1 MKIRR
6 LGVRNYRGI
15 RELSLDFDDL
25 VVFIGENASGKS
37 TILDALRFL
46 QVGVERGFASAVA
59 ARGGMAHSAWRGE
72 EPRPIELALSLIEE
86 SREYEWTVGLE
97 PRGHHF
103 TVKERVRV
111 DAGVPPVMES
121 DGGRG
126 WWQPL
131 DGHRVEIEQSAT
143 ACALAAA
150 SADASFP
157 GRGIADFVRHWR
169 LFDLDSRLMRR
180 DSPVSDPSG
189 LDHYGSTL
197 AKALYALRHSEP
209 ETFEQV
215 VAATRSVLGIPQT
228 IEPRE
233 ESGRFYFVQE
243 EPGVRSSVHQS
254 GSSSGTLRL
263 LALMAAFH
271 ASPKTG
277 LIGIEEPE
285 NSLHPSALE
294 SLMERVLGA
303 AGSVQFLLT
312 THSPL
317 VLDFLGRPEAVA
329 VVRRDGAG
337 GVTAERE
344 RTPDGVE
351 RALRESG
358 FGLGE
363 YYETKGFGAA

>member
-15 RELSLDFDDL
+15 RESSLDFDDL
-25 VVFIGENASGKS
+25 GIFIGPNASGKS

-46 QVGVERGFASAVA
+46 QTGVERGFASAVA
-59 ARGGMAHSAWRGE
+59 ARGGIAHLAWRGG
-72 EPRPIELALSLIEE
+72 RPGSVELLVSLTEE
-86 SREYEWTVGLE
+86 SREYEWTAAVE
-97 PRGHHF
+97 RRGYDF
-103 TVKERVRV
+103 TVEERVQMDGEASLV
-111 DAGVPPVMES
+111 LES
-121 DGGRG
+121 KGGRG
-126 WWQPL
+126 RWWPL
-131 DGHRVEIEQSAT
+131 DGKSVEIEQTAT

-150 SADASFP
+150 SSAASFP
-157 GRGIADFVRHWR
+157 GRGIADFVRRWR
-169 LFDLDSRLMRR
+169 FLDLDPHLMRR
-180 DSPVSDPSG
+180 DCSLSDPSG
-189 LDHYGSTL
+189 LEGNESNL
-197 AKALYALRHSEP
+197 AKMLYALRHSAP
-209 ETFEQV
+209 EVFERV
-215 VAATRSVLGIPQT
+215 TAATRSVLGVPHS

-233 ESGRFYFVQE
+233 EGGRFYFVQH
-243 EPGVRSSVHQS
+243 EPGIRYPVHQS

-263 LALMAAFH
+263 LALMAALH
-271 ASPKTG
+271 ASPGTG

-294 SLMERVLGA
+294 SLTEQVLDA
-303 AGSVQFLLT
+303 AGRVQFLLT

-317 VLDFLGRPEAVA
+317 VLDLLDRPEAVV
-329 VVRRDGAG
+329 VVRRGGAG

-344 RTPDGVE
+344 TTPDGVR

>member
-6 LGVRNYRGI
+6 LGVRNYRSI

-25 VVFIGENASGKS
+25 GIFIGENASGKS

-59 ARGGMAHSAWRGE
+59 ARGGMAHLAWRGE
-72 EPRPIELALSLIEE
+72 EPRPIELSLSLMEE
-86 SREYEWTVGLE
+86 SREYEWTVGIE
-97 PRGHHF
+97 PRGRHF
-103 TVKERVRV
+103 TVNERVRV

-131 DGHRVEIEQSAT
+131 DGPGVEIEQSAT
-143 ACALAAA
+143 ACSLTA
-150 SADASFP
+150 SSVNASFP

-169 LFDLDSRLMRR
+169 LFDLDPRLMRR

-189 LDHYGSTL
+189 LDHYGSNL

-209 ETFEQV
+209 EAFEQV
-215 VAATRSVLGIPQT
+215 VAATRSVLGMPQT

-233 ESGRFYFVQE
+233 EGGRFYFVQE
-243 EPGVRSSVHQS
+243 EPGTRYPVHQS

-263 LALMAAFH
+263 LALMVALH

-294 SLMERVLGA
+294 SLAGQVLEA
-303 AGSVQFLLT
+303 AGRVQFLLT
-312 THSPL
+312 TQSPL
-317 VLDFLGRPEAVA
+317 VFDFLDRPEAVV

-337 GVTAERE
+337 DTTAERE
-344 RTPDGVE
+344 VTPGGVS

>member
-15 RELSLDFDDL
+15 REMSLDFDDL
-25 VVFIGENASGKS
+25 GVFIGENASGKS

-46 QVGVERGFASAVA
+46 QVGVQRGFRSAVET
-59 ARGGMAHSAWRGE
+59 RGGMTHSAGRGE
-72 EPRPIELALSLIEE
+72 RFRRIELFVSLIEE
-86 SREYEWTVGLE
+86 SSGYEWTVSLE
-97 PRGHHF
+97 PRGSDF
-103 TVKERVRV
+103 TVEERVRSG
-111 DAGVPPVMES
+111 AGGSPILES
-121 DGGRG
+121 GGGRG
-126 WWQPL
+126 RWWLL
-131 DGHRVEIEQSAT
+131 DGRSVEIEQSAT

-150 SADASFP
+150 SANASFP
-157 GRGIADFVRHWR
+157 GRRIADFVRHWR
-169 LFDLDSRLMRR
+169 FFDLDPRLMRR
-180 DSPVSDPSG
+180 DSSLSG
-189 LDHYGSTL
+189 LGGLDRCGSNL

-209 ETFEQV
+209 RAFERV
-215 VAATRSVLGIPQT
+215 VAATRSVLGAPRT

-233 ESGRFYFVQE
+233 EGGRFYFVQG
-243 EPGVRSSVHQS
+243 EPGIRFPVHQS

-263 LALMAAFH
+263 LALMVALH
-271 ASPKTG
+271 ASPKTS
-277 LIGIEEPE
+277 LLAIEEPE

-294 SLMERVLGA
+294 SLTEQVLEK
-303 AGSVQFLLT
+303 AGRIQVLLT

-317 VLDFLGRPEAVA
+317 VLDFLDRPEAVV

-344 RTPDGVE
+344 RTPDGVR